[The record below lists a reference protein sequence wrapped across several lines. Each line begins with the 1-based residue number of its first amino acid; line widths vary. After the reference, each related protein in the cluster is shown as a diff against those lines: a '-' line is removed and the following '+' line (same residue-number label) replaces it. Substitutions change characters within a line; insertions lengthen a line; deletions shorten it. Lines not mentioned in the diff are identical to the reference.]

1 MGETGIHCREH
12 AQNGGNMKFRKCK
25 GLKGQVT
32 VPGDKSISHRSVM
45 FGSLANG
52 TTEIHNFLQGADC
65 LSTIAC
71 FRSMGVEI
79 ENRGQVVTVR
89 GNGLRGLKKP
99 EHMLD
104 CNNSGTTI
112 RLISGILAGQHFAS
126 SLTGDSSIQK
136 RPMKR
141 ILDPLSQMGAQIRS
155 IKGNGCAPLEIL
167 GGPLQ
172 GIHYHSPVASAQVKS
187 AILLAGLYAGGETK
201 VTEPYVSRDHT
212 ERMLSCF
219 GADVRTEGATAFIR
233 PARELHGQKILVPGD
248 ISSAAFFL
256 AAGLILPGSEI
267 LVRNVGVNPTRDGF
281 LHVCRNMGA
290 NLTLLNEDHGS
301 SEPTAD
307 ILVKSS
313 PLHGTVIS
321 GAIIPT
327 LIDELPIL
335 AAMACFADG
344 ETVIRDAQ
352 ELKVKESNRIAV
364 MVQNLK
370 AMGAQVEETGDGMVI
385 QGGKP
390 LHGAQIDS
398 NGDHRIAMTFAVAG
412 SAAEG
417 ETEILGAECV
427 KISYPGFY
435 EDWGRLAR

>member
-1 MGETGIHCREH
+1 
-12 AQNGGNMKFRKCK
+12 
-25 GLKGQVT
+25 
-32 VPGDKSISHRSVM
+32 
-45 FGSLANG
+45 
-52 TTEIHNFLQGADC
+52 
-65 LSTIAC
+65 
-71 FRSMGVEI
+71 
-79 ENRGQVVTVR
+79 
-89 GNGLRGLKKP
+89 
-99 EHMLD
+99 
-104 CNNSGTTI
+104 
-112 RLISGILAGQHFAS
+112 
-126 SLTGDSSIQK
+126 
-136 RPMKR
+136 
-141 ILDPLSQMGAQIRS
+141 
-155 IKGNGCAPLEIL
+155 
-167 GGPLQ
+167 
-172 GIHYHSPVASAQVKS
+172 
-187 AILLAGLYAGGETK
+187 
-201 VTEPYVSRDHT
+201 
-212 ERMLSCF
+212 MLSCF
-219 GADVRTEGATAFIR
+219 GAAGRTEGATAFIR
-233 PARELHGQKILVPGD
+233 PARELYGQKILVPGD

-313 PLHGTVIS
+313 PLHGTVIG